1 MPATN
6 SRRVCPVRGMRQ
18 ITAHIVNFNGL
29 RAEFDDS
36 FHKTVRDAQGLRD
49 LPVGCENLDS
59 V

>member
-1 MPATN
+1 
-6 SRRVCPVRGMRQ
+6 MRQ